1 MACFQA
7 SKAALIKFFETL
19 RAELGS
25 EVQITILTLGYV
37 ASELTKGKALQKGGE
52 YGINEEVRD
61 VSWE

>member
-1 MACFQA
+1 
-7 SKAALIKFFETL
+7 L

-52 YGINEEVRD
+52 YGINEKVRD
-61 VSWE
+61 VSEE